1 MYLYRLMYLYRVD
14 KRYFEVGA
22 EIQPQTNFEQ
32 YMDEESMKGKYS
44 VNAVLC
50 A

>member
-1 MYLYRLMYLYRVD
+1 MYLYRVD

-32 YMDEESMKGKYS
+32 YMDEESMK
-44 VNAVLC
+44 VENILNANRPVQIL
-50 A
+50 

>member
-1 MYLYRLMYLYRVD
+1 MYLYRVD

-32 YMDEESMKGKYS
+32 YMDEESMKVELYLTLIVQFRS
-44 VNAVLC
+44 L
-50 A
+50 

>member
-1 MYLYRLMYLYRVD
+1 MYLYRVD

-32 YMDEESMKGKYS
+32 YMGKHPTPIL
-44 VNAVLC
+44 AV
-50 A
+50 